1 VFSTEDT
8 IVAIATPPGRGGI
21 GIVRLSGPDAER
33 VAAALLEPQER
44 LAPRHATFTTIV
56 EREGS
61 RVVRRIDR
69 ALATRFPAP
78 RSYTGE
84 DVVEISAHGSPVL
97 LHDIVG
103 LAMRAGARLAAP
115 GEFTFRAYLHGR
127 LDLVQAEAVA
137 DLIDAV
143 TPLQA
148 RVAFDQLEGTLTRRI
163 GEIWR
168 ELFDLVARLEASLD
182 FPEEGYHFVAPDSTA
197 AAIRAIGTRVAELVA
212 TSARGRLIREGA
224 QVVILGRTN
233 SGKSSI
239 FNSLLGAERA
249 IVTAVP
255 GTTRDLLT
263 ERVDLE
269 GLPVTL
275 VDTAGIRLSPDAIE
289 QEGIARA
296 RQAAAV
302 SSLVLLVLDRSEL
315 LAEADRTLLAE
326 TAGSRRVV
334 VVNKTD
340 LPAAWRATD
349 LAAESP
355 VANVSALTRA
365 GMDSLRREL
374 VAALLDGDDSRDPA
388 RVSNLRHTELLER
401 SRVALDRAAA
411 AAADAVPEEFVLAD
425 LQEARAALEEV
436 TGRRTPDDVLAHV
449 FERFCLGK

>member
-1 VFSTEDT
+1 
-8 IVAIATPPGRGGI
+8 
-21 GIVRLSGPDAER
+21 
-33 VAAALLEPQER
+33 
-44 LAPRHATFTTIV
+44 
-56 EREGS
+56 
-61 RVVRRIDR
+61 
-69 ALATRFPAP
+69 
-78 RSYTGE
+78 
-84 DVVEISAHGSPVL
+84 
-97 LHDIVG
+97 
-103 LAMRAGARLAAP
+103 
-115 GEFTFRAYLHGR
+115 
-127 LDLVQAEAVA
+127 
-137 DLIDAV
+137 
-143 TPLQA
+143 
-148 RVAFDQLEGTLTRRI
+148 
-163 GEIWR
+163 
-168 ELFDLVARLEASLD
+168 
-182 FPEEGYHFVAPDSTA
+182 
-197 AAIRAIGTRVAELVA
+197 
-212 TSARGRLIREGA
+212 
-224 QVVILGRTN
+224 
-233 SGKSSI
+233 
-239 FNSLLGAERA
+239 
-249 IVTAVP
+249 VTAVP